1 MSLELIKTIPLVP
14 LLLVLGA
21 GCVAAFTDVRS
32 FKIPN
37 YITFPLLLAGI
48 AFHAFLPTGQG
59 VSYALLGML
68 AGFTSLILFYVLGG
82 VGAGDVKLMAAIG
95 TWIGPVPVTA
105 LFLVAA
111 ILMGLYAAGLALWQG
126 RLWKD
131 CIKATLI
138 LQQGMAIV
146 KHLGPEERV
155 EEVVK
160 GDARRK
166 HLVPFAVMVLG
177 GIAVLIVIRFAVR

>member
-1 MSLELIKTIPLVP
+1 MSLELIKTLPLIP
-14 LLLVLGA
+14 LLLILAA

-37 YITFPLLLAGI
+37 YITLPLLLAGI
-48 AFHAFLPTGQG
+48 VFHAFLPTGQG
-59 VSYALLGML
+59 MAFGLLGTL
-68 AGFTSLILFYVLGG
+68 AGFGCLILFYILGG
-82 VGAGDVKLMAAIG
+82 VGAGDVKLMAAMG
-95 TWIGPVPVTA
+95 AWIGPMAILILFVMAA
-105 LFLVAA
+105 L
-111 ILMGLYAAGLALWQG
+111 LMGLYAAGLAFWQG

-146 KHLGPEERV
+146 KHLGPDERV
-155 EEVVK
+155 EEVAK
-160 GDARRK
+160 GDTRRK

-177 GIAVLIVIRFAVR
+177 GIAVLLAVKFAVR